1 MNNFK
6 ILFKIFKEGRIK
18 KISNKMYQVDD
29 YLVSFKQKKGR
40 QIITCSCFN
49 HTKYCN
55 SQPFCWHKEISLL
68 YPVFEHFTKIAKRL
82 TKHLEIAK
90 QVGQEPN
97 IDELIT
103 LIQGF
108 YL

>member
-6 ILFKIFKEGRIK
+6 ELFKIFKQGRIK
-18 KISNKMYQVDD
+18 KISNNMYQVDD
-29 YLVSFKQKKGR
+29 YLVCFKHKKGR
-40 QIITCSCFN
+40 QVITCSCQNYSKFPN
-49 HTKYCN
+49 E
-55 SQPFCWHKEISLL
+55 SFCFHRELAIL

-97 IDELIT
+97 LDELIT
-103 LIQGF
+103 LIEEF